1 MNGERVTCMTA
12 LPPSVTVT
20 RLWPTGSFCTASAR
34 ETFTEPSCTWERV
47 RVGVNVALRVLG
59 SLYHP
64 KGQTLFFNFF
74 MLKCFIGS

>member
-1 MNGERVTCMTA
+1 MTA

-47 RVGVNVALRVLG
+47 RVGVNVGLRVLG
-59 SLYHP
+59 
-64 KGQTLFFNFF
+64 
-74 MLKCFIGS
+74 